1 MRKKIVI
8 VGGGIIGSSIAC
20 HLASQG
26 LGGHVVVFEPDPTYA
41 RSSTTRSAS
50 ALRMQFNLGI
60 NVAMSRYGHEFFS
73 NANAHL
79 SLGHEFTDVKF
90 EHCPYL
96 VLSAPE
102 GLSRMRLAHQRQLDN
117 GGEIDL
123 LVSAQEFE
131 RVKWL
136 KTDGLGAATLGRTGE
151 GWLEPLPALQAL
163 RRKAESL
170 GVAYIAERA
179 TGFDLQPGHIA
190 GVEFGRDEYIEV
202 ETVINAAG
210 AQAAQVAAMA
220 SVPLPIEARKRS
232 AFVFRSANP
241 PVGFTNLVDPTFANR
256 GIYARP
262 YHGDFLAV
270 TSPAPEVDHHTDDM
284 AADLSLFD
292 DIVRPGLAR
301 RVVGFEDIQLVDAWA
316 GHYEINT
323 FDQNGIIGRHPEI
336 HNFVLACGFSGHG
349 VMHAPAVGR
358 GVSELLTTGG
368 YKTLDLTPF
377 RFERIAQNMPLDDVQ
392 ASEHRQTAA
401 GV

>member
-8 VGGGIIGSSIAC
+8 VGGGIIGSSIAY

-26 LGGHVVVFEPDPTYA
+26 LGDRVVVLEPDLTYT
-41 RSSTTRSAS
+41 RSSTTRSAA
-50 ALRMQFNLGI
+50 ALRTQFNLGV
-60 NVAMSRYGHEFFS
+60 NVAMSRYGYEFFS
-73 NANAHL
+73 EASAYL
-79 SLGHEFTDVKF
+79 SLGSESTDVKF
-90 EHCPYL
+90 EECPYL

-102 GLSRMRLAHQRQLDN
+102 GLSRMRSAHQRQLEN
-117 GGEIDL
+117 GAEVDL
-123 LVSAQEFE
+123 LLSAQDFE

-170 GVAYIAERA
+170 GVAYIPERA
-179 TGFDLQPGHIA
+179 TGFDLQA
-190 GVEFGRDEYIEV
+190 GRIVRVEFGKDQSIAI

-232 AFVFRSANP
+232 AFVFRCAKP
-241 PVGFTNLVDPTFANR
+241 PAGFTNLVDPTFAHR

-284 AADLSLFD
+284 AADLTLFH
-292 DIVRPGLAR
+292 DIIRPGLAR

-323 FDQNGIIGRHPEI
+323 FDQNGVIGRHPDI
-336 HNFVLACGFSGHG
+336 QNFVLACGFSGHG

-358 GVSELLTTGG
+358 GVCELLTTGG
-368 YKTLDLTPF
+368 YQTLDLTPF
-377 RFERIAQNMPLDDVQ
+377 RFERIAENMPLDDVQ